1 MEKQEVLDRM
11 TGEGLIPVVRVS
23 ASQEALDVAGA
34 LKEAGVSLIEIT
46 MTVQG
51 AMGVIKELS
60 GKFGKEV
67 IIGAGTV
74 LDTKTAKE
82 AVLAGA
88 RFLVSPSLNLDLIR
102 FALQAEV
109 AVIPGALTPTE
120 IVTAWNAQADM
131 VKVFPAAQVG
141 GPDYVK
147 ALKGPLPQIP
157 LVPTGGVN
165 LQNAG
170 AFIRAGAAALG
181 VGGELVDRKAIA
193 QRNFGMITETAK
205 AFLKVIREARKKE

>member
-193 QRNFGMITETAK
+193 QRNFGVITETAK